1 MDENLTKFDIAS
13 NERQNDAKQI
23 NEVFERFCELFSPV
37 RDQWPFIQDI
47 LLWRNIGI
55 SVIVFNILNVLF
67 W

>member
-1 MDENLTKFDIAS
+1 MDENLTEFDIAS
-13 NERQNDAKQI
+13 NERKNDAKQT

-37 RDQWPFIQDI
+37 RNQWPFIQDV